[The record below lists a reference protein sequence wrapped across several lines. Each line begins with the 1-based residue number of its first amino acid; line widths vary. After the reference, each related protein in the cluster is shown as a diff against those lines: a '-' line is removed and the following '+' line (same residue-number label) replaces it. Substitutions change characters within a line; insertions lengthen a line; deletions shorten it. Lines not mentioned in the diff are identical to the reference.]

1 MIPFRKFAQKV
12 LNPLQR
18 IPHGVRTIAGICILL
33 RFMQVVVAD
42 APVRTVLMSGDS
54 NYLLVPDLLSFL
66 FAIHGI
72 GLSLGFFWTP
82 VTYMFLHGS
91 WTHLILNMIGLLVF
105 GGAIENVSGKR
116 VLWFVFIVS
125 GIVGGVGWVL
135 SNGLGTSQPCLGASA
150 GVLGL
155 AGAYAAL
162 RPRDQFEVFIP
173 FPVILPA
180 WMLAIVL
187 FLLNAME
194 LLFVESH
201 VAYLAHLIGI
211 VAGLVAGLVLRLLAR
226 RGKSRL

>member
-1 MIPFRKFAQKV
+1 MTFFRKLAQYV
-12 LNPLQR
+12 LNPWGR
-18 IPHGVRTIAGICILL
+18 IPHGVRTLAIICILMRL
-33 RFMQVVVAD
+33 MQVVVSA
-42 APVRTVLMSGDS
+42 APVRTVLMSGES

-91 WTHLILNMIGLLVF
+91 WTHLILNMMGLLVF
-105 GGAIENVSGKR
+105 GSAIENVAGKR
-116 VLWFVFIVS
+116 ALWSVFILS
-125 GIVGGVGWVL
+125 GIVGGIGWVL

-173 FPVILPA
+173 FPIILPA
-180 WMLAIVL
+180 WILAIVL
-187 FLLNAME
+187 FLLNAVE

-211 VAGLVAGLVLRLLAR
+211 VAGLVAGLVLRHLSH
-226 RGKSRL
+226 RGKSLS